1 MNKHAKENRIIE
13 LEGSFNFRDMG
24 GYPTN
29 DGYHVKWGML
39 FRSGNLSGMTEADM
53 EIVNQ
58 LGIKKICDL
67 RATDEI
73 NKHPDPEINGATWIH
88 VPVIQDEVTIKHAGD
103 LVAPYENGEPGGI
116 LVSINREMATYT
128 EAFQKV
134 FKVLLDKPEDPFL
147 FHCMAG
153 KDRTGVVA
161 ALILSVLGVPREII
175 LEDYLFT
182 NLSFEK
188 IKANLL
194 TSDSHQLQQMNQEVL
209 DALLEARL
217 EYIEAFFDQ
226 LERTYLSVDSFIKW
240 NIGLTNADIEKLKK
254 NLLG

>member
-1 MNKHAKENRIIE
+1 MNENAKEERIIE

-24 GYPTN
+24 GYPTI

-39 FRSGNLSGMTEADM
+39 YRSGNLSGMTKADL

-67 RATDEI
+67 RAKDEI
-73 NKHPDPEINGATWIH
+73 NKYPDPILNGAAWNH
-88 VPVIQDEVTIKHAGD
+88 VPVIQDEVKIKHVGD
-103 LVAPYENGEPGGI
+103 LVSPYENGDLGGLLI
-116 LVSINREMATYT
+116 SLNREMVTYT
-128 EAFQKV
+128 ETFQKV
-134 FKVLLDKPEDPFL
+134 FKLLLDEPQNPFL

-161 ALILSVLGVPREII
+161 ALILSVLGVSRDII

-182 NLSFEK
+182 NHSLEK

-194 TSDSHQLQQMNQEVL
+194 TSESHNLQQINQEVF
-209 DALLEARL
+209 DALLEARV
-217 EYIEAFFDQ
+217 EYINAFFDK
-226 LERTYLSVDSFIKW
+226 LESTYLSIDSYIKEK
-240 NIGLTNADIEKLKK
+240 ISLTNADIALLKK
-254 NLLG
+254 HLLE